1 MCPCHFFL
9 RRDGVLG
16 ISHQVVILFH
26 QCITFCNK
34 CQLCSRWLWRRC
46 TWSDQWSKWI
56 YRVPTFSLLW
66 YGLRESVPK
75 SEKPL
80 PECWCFL
87 FPSLHCPL
95 FLMFFLLNFGISFF
109 FVLTFSL
116 VERTFPRIG
125 REFFS
130 TRLGK
135 GSMLRSIG
143 QRHDRKGM
151 HLNEVRKL
159 WISLEAKYSRFV
171 F

>member
-1 MCPCHFFL
+1 MFSESVTWSSSCFTNVYLFAISASYAVDDIDGGVREVISDLNGYIGSRHFLYSDMVKENLYPRAKSLYLSVDIFFSL
-9 RRDGVLG
+9 ACVA
-16 ISHQVVILFH
+16 LFS
-26 QCITFCNK
+26 
-34 CQLCSRWLWRRC
+34 LCSSC
-46 TWSDQWSKWI
+46 WI
-56 YRVPTFSLLW
+56 LGFR
-66 YGLRESVPK
+66 
-75 SEKPL
+75 
-80 PECWCFL
+80 
-87 FPSLHCPL
+87 
-95 FLMFFLLNFGISFF
+95 FF

-125 REFFS
+125 REFLS

-143 QRHDRKGM
+143 RRHDRMGM